1 MNKNKKQMFY
11 FLHGLELVPSLPHLT
26 FEIIFIQLGAK
37 SAILSMNIM
46 LQENRLKHFCPTIWK
61 SLISKVLNA
70 FLQEQLIKTGVKFPF
85 LRLTVVVWWVK
96 VNCCGSSQFEGI
108 FLRTFLEN
116 SIVDQLKT
124 ALSNLDFW
132 RYEPSSLGRH
142 QNCFM
147 TMNYNF

>member
-85 LRLTVVVWWVK
+85 LRLTVLQCGGSKLIVVAHLNLK
-96 VNCCGSSQFEGI
+96 GF

-116 SIVDQLKT
+116 SRSIK
-124 ALSNLDFW
+124 NHFIK
-132 RYEPSSLGRH
+132 LG
-142 QNCFM
+142 FLEI
-147 TMNYNF
+147 